1 MHMKFPSIYQ
11 LWQAT
16 VNVVNR
22 FTFPLIYTFIGTIC
36 AWLLVSSHKMDF
48 QNQIYLTKG
57 LYLGNLGLTLSLA
70 FCLFSEKNNFSFYK
84 KALVNVFIFLILCLF
99 FFTLNPFDKESDI
112 LILVVLG
119 FAFHL
124 LVSISAFYSSGENN
138 GFWQINK
145 NFFLNFVI
153 AVLYSACLFIGLAIA
168 LFSIEQLFGINWDG
182 DIYIKL
188 WIIIVGLFNTIFFL
202 SGIAS
207 PIEKLNNEH
216 AYPKGLKIF
225 TQYVLIPLAS
235 IYLIILLAYEIK
247 IIIEWQLPNG
257 SVAVLVLGYAVFGML
272 SLLLVHPLRNDED
285 NKWIKAYSKI
295 FYVLM
300 LPLVPL
306 LILAIYKRVDAYGI
320 TESRYILIILAGWLT
335 FITLYFLVKGRE
347 QIRIIPISLVI
358 ISILICFG
366 PWGISSVSKTSQQNR
381 LAHLLE
387 QESSPKRNNE
397 IRNLVMYLNNNHGI
411 LALQP
416 FVKADLHSVNEYFMN
431 KQDSSYRNYNYKW
444 ESRDS
449 VLSLLNISKEYEF
462 ENLGIDSEQV
472 KYFKNEEE
480 DILDVAGADKVIAF
494 NSNMN
499 QQNQKIR
506 SFNIGNDRFVL
517 SVDTS
522 DILHLKINSGGAL
535 TFKMDTLLNDLI
547 ASKSLKGIE
556 HEFNSYHAPLN
567 KMIIQKELGQYK
579 FISRFEQINSGYG
592 ENKKLKF
599 LYYSGYVIVI
609 KK

>member
-207 PIEKLNNEH
+207 PIEKLNDEH

-472 KYFKNEEE
+472 RYFKNEEE

-499 QQNQKIR
+499 QQDQKTR
-506 SFNIGNDRFVL
+506 SFNIGQDHFVL
-517 SVDTS
+517 SVDTT
-522 DILHLKINSGGAL
+522 DLIHLKAGSGIDL
-535 TFKMDTLLNDLI
+535 VFDMDVLINDLLK
-547 ASKSLKGIE
+547 SKSLKGID
-556 HEFNSYHAPLN
+556 HQQSSFHVPLN
-567 KMIIQKELGQYK
+567 RMIIQKEVRQYK
-579 FISRFEQINSGYG
+579 FICRFEQINSGYD
-592 ENKKLKF
+592 KKKKPDIS
-599 LYYSGYVIVI
+599 YYSGYLII
-609 KK
+609 LKK